1 MIRKLQHRFILIT
14 MSGIILIFILI
25 LAVLNLSVSYSAQRQ
40 GYHTLSQYERRMD
53 FSPSPVSDAQNPP
66 PVPEGHPMEMS
77 WFDDMRVMYV
87 FYDNNGEILSYSLGG
102 NPDMTMDTLEQLA
115 ARAKSDHKQN
125 GKVSGY
131 LYLLK
136 EKEDGT
142 QLYLLDYSP
151 ERDMSA
157 RLLKVCLWVGLA
169 AIFVLFIP
177 VIFLSRW
184 VTKPVQVA
192 FDKQKQFIAD
202 ASHELKTPLTIITTN
217 AEVLQRE
224 LPDNK
229 WLVYILEQTGRM
241 KNLINSLLELARLD
255 AYSDTGSYLT
265 FDLSRAVKNA
275 ALSFESLAFEYGKSY
290 SMEIED
296 GFSLHGNETHIKQ
309 LVTILLDNAFKYS
322 DEHGTVRICLSAHG
336 DKKMLLVSN
345 TGKGISPEDQK
356 HIFERF
362 YRSDSSRNR
371 QYGGYGLGLSIAQS
385 IVKAHKGHISVKSDG
400 QSFTEFVVI
409 LP

>member
-1 MIRKLQHRFILIT
+1 
-14 MSGIILIFILI
+14 
-25 LAVLNLSVSYSAQRQ
+25 
-40 GYHTLSQYERRMD
+40 
-53 FSPSPVSDAQNPP
+53 
-66 PVPEGHPMEMS
+66 
-77 WFDDMRVMYV
+77 
-87 FYDNNGEILSYSLGG
+87 
-102 NPDMTMDTLEQLA
+102 
-115 ARAKSDHKQN
+115 
-125 GKVSGY
+125 
-131 LYLLK
+131 
-136 EKEDGT
+136 
-142 QLYLLDYSP
+142 
-151 ERDMSA
+151 MSA

-309 LVTILLDNAFKYS
+309 LVTNLLDNAFKYS

-345 TGKGISPEDQK
+345 TGKGISPEDQE

>member
-53 FSPSPVSDAQNPP
+53 FSPSPVSDAKNPP

-115 ARAKSDHKQN
+115 TRAKCDHKQN

-136 EKEDGT
+136 EKEEST

-275 ALSFESLAFEYGKSY
+275 ALSFESLAFEYEKSY